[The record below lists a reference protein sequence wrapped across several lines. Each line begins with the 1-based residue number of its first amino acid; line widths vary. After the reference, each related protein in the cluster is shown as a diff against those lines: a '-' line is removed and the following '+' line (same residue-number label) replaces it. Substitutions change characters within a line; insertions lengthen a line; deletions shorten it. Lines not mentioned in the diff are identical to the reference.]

1 MNLLRQM
8 SCSLGWLS
16 WVFDA
21 TGLRWLTLTGTP
33 EEGHRQAMARFSDL
47 VGRADMPVPVAWEE
61 ALLAAVERPAAR
73 RPPIPVRAQGTAF
86 QRAVWD
92 ALGTIPAG
100 QWRTYGDIALQIGRP
115 RAVRAVGSACGANPL
130 PFLIPCHRV
139 VASGGRW
146 GGFGLGLG
154 VKEVL
159 LFREGMIPR
168 ASGQIN
174 AHDRIPLL

>member
-1 MNLLRQM
+1 
-8 SCSLGWLS
+8 
-16 WVFDA
+16 
-21 TGLRWLTLTGTP
+21 
-33 EEGHRQAMARFSDL
+33 MARFSDP
-47 VGRADMPVPVAWEE
+47 VGSADTRVPVAWEE
-61 ALLAAVERPAAR
+61 ALLAAVERPAER
-73 RPPIPVRAQGTAF
+73 RPSIPVRAQGTAF

-115 RAVRAVGSACGANPL
+115 RAMRAVGSACGANPL

-146 GGFGLGLG
+146 GGFGLGLE

-174 AHDRIPLL
+174 AHDRIPFL